1 MEPLHQPWCVA
12 AGLLVASM
20 TAAAQPLLPEAKLEV
35 DREVVVTGE
44 PDERPVVVYGAANI
58 VVQLI
63 FEAPLQRT
71 DAGIALRLSGG
82 DVRPHP
88 YLDNALVLTPSS
100 ALASGPAV
108 PLHVKLVDGGV
119 PFLLTFQPG
128 RIDHVLRVLQRP
140 LTLDAG
146 AGVSRTAFQESLGS
160 TAGAI
165 FKGDACT
172 PLQSQLVRAKK
183 IDQGRRERSGVLVC
197 ATRTLN
203 YLRVPRQQPGCAVT
217 SARLL
222 RGGRDEEVLFLESMK
237 SERES
242 WQVLAVWSPPQEA
255 RGFELWLL
263 TADGTLCEKH
273 ADLTLSPGE
282 SP

>member
-1 MEPLHQPWCVA
+1 MA

-165 FKGDACT
+165 FKDKACA

-183 IDQGRRERSGVLVC
+183 VDQGGRGRSGPDVLVC
-197 ATRTLN
+197 ATGTLN
-203 YLRVPRQQPGCAVT
+203 YLRIPRKQPGCAVA

-222 RGGRDEEVLFLESMK
+222 REGRDEEVLFLESVK

-255 RGFELWLL
+255 RGFELLL
-263 TADGTLCEKH
+263 LAADGTLCEKH
-273 ADLTLSPGE
+273 ADLTLGPGDSP
-282 SP
+282 